1 MISTIRFAEVPG
13 GKKPRYFLRLKK
25 LMGLL
30 GDAQAGVH
38 CRPPP
43 KSWCAY
49 DWAAYLPTGFRF
61 RAALKFWVLAAL
73 AGQNNSKMCTIRPDL
88 ECNHRLT
95 ERECSI
101 LTGIVAG
108 GSCEESSGALK
119 ISLRTIKVYRGG
131 IMAKLGAKNAADLIR
146 VMLTTGCSPSRSK
159 SIGYSQS
166 PEIKVAVTALGA
178 SVKKPESDP
187 GAPRR
192 VRATG

>member
-73 AGQNNSKMCTIRPDL
+73 AGQNMYRTRFFGHKFEL
-88 ECNHRLT
+88 
-95 ERECSI
+95 
-101 LTGIVAG
+101 
-108 GSCEESSGALK
+108 SGLLH
-119 ISLRTIKVYRGG
+119 SGFLPGDTCVVRT
-131 IMAKLGAKNAADLIR
+131 A
-146 VMLTTGCSPSRSK
+146 
-159 SIGYSQS
+159 
-166 PEIKVAVTALGA
+166 
-178 SVKKPESDP
+178 
-187 GAPRR
+187 
-192 VRATG
+192 